1 MTTGEALE
9 TDVVVIGAGLAG
21 LVAARRVVEAGSE
34 AIVLEARDR
43 VGGRTLNGELAGAVC
58 ELGGQWVGPTQDRV
72 LALIAELGL
81 ETFPTYTTGE
91 NVIEWR
97 GRLRRYRGTIPRGL
111 GPATLV
117 DLERVRRRLARAA
130 RTVDPAA
137 PWAGRRANELDALSV
152 AAWLQRVRARP
163 ATRDLLGVAAN
174 TVWGLPLEELGLL
187 GALTVIRSAG
197 SLDMLLDAEGGAQQ
211 DRIVGGS
218 QRIAL
223 ALALQLGERVRLS
236 SAVTAVEWSDDGVL
250 ATQADGRVTHARRAI
265 ITAPPPL
272 AARIVFTPPLPA
284 ARARVAER
292 MSGGSLWKV
301 AAAYPEPF
309 WRADG
314 LSGEALSDR
323 GPVTVTYDNSPPEG
337 KPGILVGFVGGRDGY
352 RHAALSPDARRA
364 AVLDCFMRLF
374 GARAANPLEV
384 VEHDWAGSAWSMGG
398 PVFMPA
404 PGALTAYGAALR
416 DPVGPL
422 HWAGADISPIWC
434 GYLDGAVRSG
444 EAAAAA
450 LLIEAQ
456 GRRGQ

>member
-9 TDVVVIGAGLAG
+9 TDVVVLGAGVAG

-81 ETFPTYTTGE
+81 ETFPTYTSGE

-117 DLERVRRRLARAA
+117 DLERVRRRLARDAA
-130 RTVDPAA
+130 CTVDPTA
-137 PWAGRRANELDALSV
+137 PGAGRRARELDGLSV
-152 AAWLQRVRARP
+152 AGWLHRVRARQ
-163 ATRDLLGVAAN
+163 ATRDLLTVAAN

-187 GALTVIRSAG
+187 GAITVIRSAG

-223 ALALQLGERVRLS
+223 ALALQLGERVHLS
-236 SAVTAVEWSDDGVL
+236 SAVTAVDWNDDGVL
-250 ATQADGRVTHARRAI
+250 ATQADGQVTRARRAI

-272 AARIVFTPPLPA
+272 TARIIFTPALPA

-314 LSGEALSDR
+314 LSGEALSYR
-323 GPVTVTYDNSPPEG
+323 CLVTVTPTTTAPLRASRASSSASSAVATATGTPRSRPT
-337 KPGILVGFVGGRDGY
+337 P
-352 RHAALSPDARRA
+352 AAPRCSTASCGCL
-364 AVLDCFMRLF
+364 
-374 GARAANPLEV
+374 GA
-384 VEHDWAGSAWSMGG
+384 
-398 PVFMPA
+398 PA
-404 PGALTAYGAALR
+404 PPTRWKWSSTTGPAQPGAWADPCSCPHPEHSPLTAPPCATRSAPCTGR
-416 DPVGPL
+416 EPTS
-422 HWAGADISPIWC
+422 H
-434 GYLDGAVRSG
+434 RSG
-444 EAAAAA
+444 AGISTAPYAPARPRP
-450 LLIEAQ
+450 Q
-456 GRRGQ
+456 RC